1 MGPLIDHASIA
12 TREQASVDGAQG
24 RAAVIVN
31 PQAGRG
37 GAEEFA
43 RRAAQVLAGRGM
55 AVEVLCTTA
64 PGHAVTIARGLA
76 AQTDLVV
83 AVGGDGTASEVANGL
98 MGHQDR
104 PVMAIVPAGS
114 ACDLA
119 LNLGVGS
126 AEEGLA
132 VLSNPSTRPMDV
144 GRVDLMG
151 PSGPT
156 SRYFVL
162 TTGTGYSPWVIRCAT
177 PRLKRVFGSRSY
189 MVSGVLGA
197 MRHRPPRM
205 RWSADGEEGEGRVF
219 NIVVAN
225 GEMEAGGARMS
236 PGASL
241 FDGRLWVGIWH
252 GSSSLAGLWRMRLIY
267 SGTHVGRPFIT
278 YRSAQSVSLES
289 YPPVGVQ
296 VDGEVPGTTPA
307 RFTIVPGALRVI
319 VGPGMAQG

>member
-1 MGPLIDHASIA
+1 MAPLMDQAGIA

-37 GAEEFA
+37 GAEGIA

-55 AVEVLCTTA
+55 ATEVFPTTA
-64 PGHAVTIARGLA
+64 AGHAITIARGLA
-76 AQTDLVV
+76 TQMDLVV

-98 MGHQDR
+98 MDQQDR

-132 VLSNPSTRPMDV
+132 VLSSPSIRPMDV
-144 GRVDLMG
+144 GRVDLVG

-156 SRYFVL
+156 SRTFVL

-197 MRHRPPRM
+197 MRHRPPHM
-205 RWSADGEEGEGRVF
+205 RWSVDGEKGEGRVF
-219 NIVVAN
+219 NMVVAN

-252 GSSSLAGLWRMRLIY
+252 GSSSLAGLWGMRLIY
-267 SGTHVGRPFIT
+267 SGAHVRRPFIT
-278 YRSAQSVSLES
+278 YKSAQSVSLES
-289 YPPVGVQ
+289 DPPVGVQ

-307 RFTIVPGALRVI
+307 RFTVVPGALRVI